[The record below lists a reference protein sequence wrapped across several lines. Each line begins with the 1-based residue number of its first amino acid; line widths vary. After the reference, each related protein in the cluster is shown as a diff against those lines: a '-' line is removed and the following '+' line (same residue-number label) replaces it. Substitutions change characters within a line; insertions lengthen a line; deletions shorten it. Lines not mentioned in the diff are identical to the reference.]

1 MTSVV
6 DKYYRR
12 IIQNID
18 NIRMKFDISALL
30 VKSKEHDSKIET
42 NESNISDNLGKI
54 ETNVSNI
61 SDNLGKIETNVSNIS
76 DNLGKIETN
85 VSNIS
90 DNLNLINTNKN
101 NISDNLGKIETNES
115 NISDNL
121 NLINTNK
128 NNISDNLGKIETNES
143 NISDNLNLINTN
155 KNNISDNL
163 GKIETNESNI
173 SDNLGKIETN
183 ESNISNNKTKI
194 GTNDT
199 DISKIFE
206 LLKNEISQI
215 TFKKSFG
222 IENKDFRFNRVTHFF
237 EIFST
242 DIENNFLKNGELRI
256 STNIYY
262 KYKNLSNDITR
273 LCHEFQL
280 YSKDGLINTQV
291 FNHQFYGEA
300 NYTTNILYVKENF
313 HIKLFN
319 NYSKLKLILMLHRVN
334 RKGTGNIDLETYNNN
349 SINISFIENP
359 IT

>member
-1 MTSVV
+1 MITSTV

-18 NIRMKFDISALL
+18 NVRMKFDISALL
-30 VKSKEHDSKIET
+30 VKSKEHDNKIDTNET
-42 NESNISDNLGKI
+42 NISSNLSKISDN
-54 ETNVSNI
+54 ETNISSNLSKI
-61 SDNLGKIETNVSNIS
+61 SDNETNISSNLSKIS
-76 DNLGKIETN
+76 DNETN
-85 VSNIS
+85 ISSNLSKIS
-90 DNLNLINTNKN
+90 DNETNISSNLSK
-101 NISDNLGKIETNES
+101 ISDNETNISS
-115 NISDNL
+115 NLSKIIDNETNISSNLSKISDNETNISS
-121 NLINTNK
+121 NLSK
-128 NNISDNLGKIETNES
+128 ISDNES
-143 NISDNLNLINTN
+143 
-155 KNNISDNL
+155 
-163 GKIETNESNI
+163 
-173 SDNLGKIETN
+173 
-183 ESNISNNKTKI
+183 
-194 GTNDT
+194 

-206 LLKNEISQI
+206 LFKNKISQI

-222 IENKDFRFNRVTHFF
+222 IENKEFKFNRLTHFF

-242 DIENNFLKNGELRI
+242 DIENEFIKDGELRI

-359 IT
+359 IV